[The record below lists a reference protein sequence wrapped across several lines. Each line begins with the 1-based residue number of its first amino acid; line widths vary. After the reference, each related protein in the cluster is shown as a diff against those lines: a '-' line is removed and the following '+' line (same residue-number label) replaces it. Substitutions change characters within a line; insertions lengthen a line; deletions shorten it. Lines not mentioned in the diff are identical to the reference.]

1 MLAPWK
7 ESYDKPRQHYIKQR
21 HPFAD
26 KGPHSQS
33 CGFSSSHVRMWELDH
48 KEGGALKNWCFRIVA
63 LEKALVGL
71 LGSKEIKPVNPKGNE
86 SWIFTGRTDA
96 EAEAPILWPHDGKNW
111 LIGGKHKKPKNLILG
126 NTVDKRRRGWWRK
139 RWLDSITNSV
149 DMNLS
154 IFREIV
160 KGMEAWHAAVHGVTR
175 VKHDLVS
182 EQKNEC
188 VYVFIHKIHLN
199 PQNQLP
205 YPFL

>member
-1 MLAPWK
+1 
-7 ESYDKPRQHYIKQR
+7 
-21 HPFAD
+21 
-26 KGPHSQS
+26 
-33 CGFSSSHVRMWELDH
+33 MWELDH
-48 KEGGALKNWCFRIVA
+48 KEGGALKNWGFRIVA

-111 LIGGKHKKPKNLILG
+111 LIGGKHKKTKNLILG

-139 RWLDSITNSV
+139 RWLDSITNTV

-188 VYVFIHKIHLN
+188 VYVFIHKIHLY